1 VVPRRG
7 RGKSVCAR
15 GAHRAWSCGPSTS
28 PLAAVVDAQ
37 QATEDSARTGL
48 ITPIGWS
55 YVVLGVA
62 FSVGALLHVKIGP
75 LQMGPLDMVSTGL
88 LVLAGVGAILR
99 ARWGRWLA
107 YAMSAILLLGIPIG
121 TILGALMIYHLTIHR
136 DQFKAQNLK
145 RVAGS

>member
-1 VVPRRG
+1 MCAFVALDTPLGG
-7 RGKSVCAR
+7 RSA
-15 GAHRAWSCGPSTS
+15 S
-28 PLAAVVDAQ
+28 PLAAAVDAQ
-37 QATEDSARTGL
+37 QATGDSARAGL

-136 DQFKAQNLK
+136 DQFNAQNLK
-145 RVAGS
+145 RVVGS

>member
-1 VVPRRG
+1 
-7 RGKSVCAR
+7 VCAFVALDTPLGGR
-15 GAHRAWSCGPSTS
+15 SAS
-28 PLAAVVDAQ
+28 PLAAAVDAQ
-37 QATEDSARTGL
+37 QATGDSARAGL

-136 DQFKAQNLK
+136 DQFNAQNLK
-145 RVAGS
+145 RVVGS